1 MAVGAFNSCGGQFTP
16 LEFFGLIKLITGSF
30 EGNFGI
36 IPSGIPV
43 KVGWAN
49 LGLLWSFNVLEKV
62 LSRTT
67 EPRSMSD
74 EQSDFPSAP
83 IHRLMKK
90 AGAGRVSE
98 DAAEELKRVLESV
111 GAMIAKEAHELAQY
125 AGRRTVKK
133 EDVER
138 AARTVLRGVIG
149 S

>member
-1 MAVGAFNSCGGQFTP
+1 MFP
-16 LEFFGLIKLITGSF
+16 RFFGLIKFINESLDSNCWLIPPDIPWKEASKLVARLAGSLA
-30 EGNFGI
+30 
-36 IPSGIPV
+36 S
-43 KVGWAN
+43 
-49 LGLLWSFNVLEKV
+49 EKV

-67 EPRSMSD
+67 ASRLMND

-111 GAMIAKEAHELAQY
+111 GSMIAKEAHELAQY